1 MSDFLFSTAPRPP
14 GQLGRTLRAYLGPV
28 TSQVLERHGP
38 WGSVAVIVAPHDRA
52 VLEEDDRS
60 LSILVGDPLVRAEGR
75 AAPER
80 DDQRMGV
87 LHELLSS
94 RRGVAWDERLDGP
107 FAVLAIERT
116 GRARV
121 ITDLMAS
128 VPVFSAGSAETGL
141 VLGTH
146 VDAVARAAGVW
157 EEIDPVSVTDLF
169 LHMVVTFPHT
179 LYPAVRQLT
188 PGAEHVR
195 GPGGAAEER
204 VYWRPEERNPYA
216 SLDEAAEALRAG
228 LVEDVRGVCAG
239 EEQGGILLSAGE
251 DSRAV
256 LGAVPAEV
264 AFTAYTY
271 AESDNR
277 EVRIARRVAAAY
289 GADFVFGKRGPWDY
303 LDNLETVG
311 ALLGSQH
318 MFIDAHGYGF
328 HERLGLRDLP
338 FVLGGL
344 SSDSHLKAVYA
355 LPPSHRGPPA
365 SSPLPGLRPELVA
378 AVRERREEF
387 HAWLAG
393 IRPGTAGEW
402 FRLWPFSMRKH
413 GANLHGNRRMF
424 RVHEPFHS
432 NALVKLA
439 AAVPQEW
446 KAGRRLFHRATRPL
460 LARAWHLPHSKHRFP
475 YFGRAANL
483 PLAAGLILGR
493 GLAAVATGKLR
504 ANDGS
509 WPKWRKVVRSPVM
522 AEKWGRYPLVGTPVR
537 TAFTGGTEAD
547 LHRAMSSWPA
557 LRELL
562 ALQLS
567 ILSRTPVEG

>member
-38 WGSVAVIVAPHDRA
+38 WGSVAVIVAPHDRG

-264 AFTAYTY
+264 ALTAYTY

-439 AAVPQEW
+439 ASVPQEW

-547 LHRAMSSWPA
+547 LHGAMSSWPA

-567 ILSRTPVEG
+567 ILSRTAVEG

>member
-1 MSDFLFSTAPRPP
+1 MSDFLFSAAPRPP
-14 GQLGRTLRAYLGPV
+14 GQLGRALRAYLGPV
-28 TSQVLERHGP
+28 TSEVLERHGP
-38 WGSVAVIVAPHDRA
+38 WGSVAVAVAPHDRA
-52 VLEEDDRS
+52 VLAEDGRS

-80 DDQRMGV
+80 DDQRMDV

-94 RRGVAWDERLDGP
+94 RRVVAWDERLDGP

-116 GRARV
+116 GRARA

-128 VPVFSAGSAETGL
+128 VPVFYAGSEETGL
-141 VLGTH
+141 VVGTH
-146 VDAVARAAGVW
+146 VDAVARAAGVSG
-157 EEIDPVSVTDLF
+157 EIDPVSVADLF
-169 LHMVVTFPHT
+169 LNMIITFPHT
-179 LYPAVRQLT
+179 LYPGVRQLA
-188 PGAEHVR
+188 PGAEHAVGPR
-195 GPGGAAEER
+195 GAVEER

-216 SLDEAAEALRAG
+216 SLDEAAEALRTG
-228 LVEDVRGVCAG
+228 LVDDVRSVCAG
-239 EEQGGILLSAGE
+239 EERGGILLSAGE

-256 LGAVPAEV
+256 LGAAPPEV
-264 AFTAYTY
+264 ALTAFTY

-277 EVRIARRVAAAY
+277 EVRIARRVAAAH
-289 GADFVFGKRGPWDY
+289 GAEFVFGKRGPWDY
-303 LDNLETVG
+303 LDNLEVVG

-344 SSDSHLKAVYA
+344 SSDSHLKAAYA
-355 LPPSHRGPPA
+355 LPSSHRGPPGSA
-365 SSPLPGLRPELVA
+365 PLPGLRPELVA
-378 AVRERREEF
+378 AVRDRREEL
-387 HAWLAG
+387 HAWLTG

-446 KAGRRLFHRATRPL
+446 KAGRRLFHRAARPL
-460 LARAWHLPHSKHRFP
+460 LARAWHVPHAKHRFP

-493 GLAAVATGKLR
+493 GLVAAATGRLR
-504 ANDGS
+504 ANEGS
-509 WPKWRKVVRSPVM
+509 WPKWRRVVRSPEM
-522 AEKWGRYPLVGTPVR
+522 AEKWARYPLADTPVR
-537 TAFTGGTEAD
+537 AAFTGGTEAD

-567 ILSRTPVEG
+567 ILSRTPVDG

>member
-1 MSDFLFSTAPRPP
+1 MSDFLFSTTPCPP
-14 GQLGRTLRAYLGPV
+14 GRLGRTLRAYLGAV
-28 TSQVLERHGP
+28 TSEVLERHGP
-38 WGSVAVIVAPHDRA
+38 WGSLAVAMAPHDRA
-52 VLEEDDRS
+52 MLEEDDRS
-60 LSILVGDPLVRAEGR
+60 LSILAGDPLVRAEGSR
-75 AAPER
+75 VPER
-80 DDQRMGV
+80 DDERMGV

-94 RRGVAWDERLDGP
+94 RRVVAWEERLDGP
-107 FAVLAIERT
+107 FAVLGIERT

-121 ITDLMAS
+121 VTDLMAS
-128 VPVFSAGSAETGL
+128 IPVFSAGSAGTGL

-146 VDAVARAAGVW
+146 VDAVARAAGVS
-157 EEIDPVSVTDLF
+157 EEIDPVSVADLF
-169 LHMVVTFPHT
+169 LNMIITFPHT
-179 LYPAVRQLT
+179 LYPGVRQLS

-195 GPGGAAEER
+195 GPGGVAEER
-204 VYWRPEERNPYA
+204 VYWRPEERNPYRSA
-216 SLDEAAEALRAG
+216 GEAAEALREA
-228 LVEDVRGVCAG
+228 LVDDVRGVCLG
-239 EEQGGILLSAGE
+239 EERGGILLSAGE

-256 LGAVPAEV
+256 LGAVPPEV
-264 AFTAYTY
+264 ALTAFTY

-289 GADFVFGKRGPWDY
+289 GAEFVFGKRGPWDY

-344 SSDSHLKAVYA
+344 SADSHLKGAYA
-355 LPPSHRGPPA
+355 LPRSHRGPPP
-365 SSPLPGLRPELVA
+365 STPLPWLRPEVVA

-387 HAWLAG
+387 HGWLAG
-393 IRPGTAGEW
+393 IRPETAGEW

-424 RVHEPFHS
+424 RIHEPFHS

-446 KAGRRLFHRATRPL
+446 KAGRRLFHRAARPL
-460 LARAWHLPHSKHRFP
+460 LARAWHLPHAKHRFP
-475 YFGRAANL
+475 YFGRAANI
-483 PLAAGLILGR
+483 PLGAGLVVAR
-493 GLAAVATGKLR
+493 GLVAAATGR
-504 ANDGS
+504 VRENQGS
-509 WPKWRKVVRSPVM
+509 WPKWRKVVRSPAM
-522 AEKWGRYPLVGTPVR
+522 AAKWARYPLVDTPVR
-537 TAFTGGTEAD
+537 AVFGGGSEVD
-547 LHRAMSSWPA
+547 LHRAMESWPA

-567 ILSRTPVEG
+567 ILSRTPAEG